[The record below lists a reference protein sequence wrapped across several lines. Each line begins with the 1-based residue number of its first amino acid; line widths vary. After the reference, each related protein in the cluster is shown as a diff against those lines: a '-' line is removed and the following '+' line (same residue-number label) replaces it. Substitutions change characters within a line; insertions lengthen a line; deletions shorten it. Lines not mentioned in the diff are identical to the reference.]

1 MQLLRQN
8 YRNQPAL
15 FQQELDKAGKE
26 NLDELV
32 NRQLILH
39 EFNSTPGYHLPESVV
54 DELVQEKIHESYI
67 DRRKLIKTLQAD
79 GTTYEQF
86 RQRVR
91 DDFIIRALRAKNV
104 SQEIIVSPHKV
115 EAYYQTHRDQFKA
128 EEEVKVRLI
137 TRNQATRQRRQPENG
152 GRDFRPA

>member
-1 MQLLRQN
+1 M
-8 YRNQPAL
+8 L

-104 SQEIIVSPHKV
+104 SQEIIVSPHKAGKGLLPGASRPV
-115 EAYYQTHRDQFKA
+115 QSR
-128 EEEVKVRLI
+128 
-137 TRNQATRQRRQPENG
+137 G
-152 GRDFRPA
+152 GS